1 MLDPLGCH
9 EPLPLVRRF
18 YPIGY
23 ELELATNS
31 EDVMAAAEENWGWFQ
46 PAFGGEALRVRVAV
60 SEAADAERP
69 ETPSFRMM
77 GHLISIISDR
87 ANFAVCDVHDG
98 FAFCRLTQNVARDR
112 IWMRQRFLDGMVL
125 CMLTCR
131 EVTPIHASCVMKNGR
146 GLLLCGRSGAGK
158 SSMAF
163 ACVRSGWT
171 FVTDDVA
178 YLRRGVADRVVL
190 GRPQFM
196 KFVASAPQLFP
207 ELGKLPVITDQSG
220 EPALELPT
228 NGISTSFQAPID
240 AIVFLNRV
248 KGSSPDVRTV
258 SRKDALDRLMADMP
272 SFGES
277 IYTLHR
283 NSIDILVQTTKLAEF
298 TYWELGSAVGALDTL
313 IRG

>member
-23 ELELATNS
+23 ALEIATNS
-31 EDVMAAAEENWGWFQ
+31 EDVIAAAEENWGWFK
-46 PAFGGEALRVRVAV
+46 PAFSSEPLRVRIAV
-60 SEAADAERP
+60 SATPQAGRP
-69 ETPSFRMM
+69 DTPSFRAM

-87 ANFAVCDVHDG
+87 ANFAVCDLRDG
-98 FAFCRLTQNVARDR
+98 FAFCRLTEKVAQDR
-112 IWMRQRFLDGMVL
+112 TWMRQRFLDGMVL
-125 CMLTCR
+125 CMLVCR

-163 ACVRSGWT
+163 ACASRGWT
-171 FVTDDVA
+171 FVTDVVA
-178 YLRRGVADRVVL
+178 L
-190 GRPQFM
+190 GRPQFL
-196 KFVASAPQLFP
+196 KFVASAPELFP
-207 ELGKLPVITDQSG
+207 ELGKLPVITDQAG

-228 NGISTSFQAPID
+228 TGITTSFQAPIE
-240 AIVFLNRV
+240 AIVFLNRREGNAPNL
-248 KGSSPDVRTV
+248 KTL
-258 SRKDALDRLMADMP
+258 SRQDALNRLMVEMP
-272 SFGES
+272 SFGEA

-283 NSIDILVQTTKLAEF
+283 ASIDILVQTTKLAEF
-298 TYWELGSAVGALDTL
+298 TYWELGAAVGALDTL